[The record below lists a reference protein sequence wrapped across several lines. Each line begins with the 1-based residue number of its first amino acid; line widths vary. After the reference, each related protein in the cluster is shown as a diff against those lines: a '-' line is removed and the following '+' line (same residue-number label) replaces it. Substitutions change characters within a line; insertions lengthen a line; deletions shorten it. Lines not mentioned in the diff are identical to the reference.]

1 MHARDLTRQSTSHG
15 HPEADAGRP
24 GPAIG
29 VLVADG
35 EPAVRR
41 TLRRFL
47 AAPPDIEVVGEA
59 ADGGQA
65 VEAAGRLGPDVI
77 LMDLRLPRMGG
88 MTAIRRL
95 LAVPDAPHTV
105 IALSTDTNDEHLF
118 DALQAGVS
126 GFLLKDG
133 DPTVLIEAIRRTHRG
148 HGLLDPLV
156 TRRVIERLAVLS
168 PLPPSPELRSLT
180 AREGDVLA
188 LLAQGHSNRTIA
200 GILKIGEGTVKVHVN
215 RVLAKLDVDSRV
227 QAAIY
232 AIEHGV
238 IPPRRGVAAGRGGE
252 SRSGRA
258 VTRTGGF
265 PRAVGW

>member
-1 MHARDLTRQSTSHG
+1 MV
-15 HPEADAGRP
+15 PE
-24 GPAIG
+24 
-29 VLVADG
+29 
-35 EPAVRR
+35 
-41 TLRRFL
+41 
-47 AAPPDIEVVGEA
+47 DIEVVGEA

-65 VEAAGRLGPDVI
+65 VEAAARLGPDVV
-77 LMDLRLPRMGG
+77 LMDLRMPRMGG
-88 MTAIRRL
+88 MTAIRRI
-95 LAVPDAPHTV
+95 LAAPDTPHTV

-133 DPTVLIEAIRRTHRG
+133 DPAVLIEAIRRTHRG

-180 AREGDVLA
+180 ARERDVLT
-188 LLAQGHSNRTIA
+188 LLAQGHSNRAIA
-200 GILKIGEGTVKVHVN
+200 GLLKIGEGTVKIHVN
-215 RVLAKLDVDSRV
+215 RVLAKLNLDSRV

-238 IPPRRGVAAGRGGE
+238 ILPRRGPGAGRDGDG
-252 SRSGRA
+252 RPGRA
-258 VTRTGGF
+258 VTRTESF
-265 PRAVGW
+265 PRAAGW